1 MTSTPDSSTPD
12 TSTPD
17 ASTPDATPAG
27 PKRIPVDAKKILTDV
42 LRYTGILAIVIAVV
56 GGGLG
61 FLFAGTDGLIS
72 ALIGTA
78 LAVLFASITAASIIG
93 AMRFDIAAFFGIVM
107 GAWLMKIIVFIVILA
122 LLRDAPFVQTMVLFL
137 TVIAG
142 AVGTMLI
149 DVLVVFR
156 SRLGYVSDAVLPESS
171 NENAQ

>member
-1 MTSTPDSSTPD
+1 MTPTPDPADQQAASGK
-12 TSTPD
+12 TSVV
-17 ASTPDATPAG
+17 S
-27 PKRIPVDAKKILTDV
+27 VDAAKILTQV
-42 LRYTGILAIVIAVV
+42 LRYTGLLAIVIAVV

-61 FLFAGTDGLIS
+61 FVFAGTDGLIS

-78 LAVLFASITAASIIG
+78 LSVLFASITAASIIG

-122 LLRDAPFVQTMVLFL
+122 LLRDAPFVNTIVLFV

-149 DVLVVFR
+149 DVLVVFK
-156 SRLGYVSDAVLPESS
+156 SRLGYASNVVLP
-171 NENAQ
+171 NATDDTAP

>member
-1 MTSTPDSSTPD
+1 MTTAPLPSDKQVAPPRTT
-12 TSTPD
+12 
-17 ASTPDATPAG
+17 
-27 PKRIPVDAKKILTDV
+27 PVDAKKILTEV
-42 LRYTGILAIVIAVV
+42 LKYTGLLAVAIAVI

-61 FLFAGTDGLIS
+61 YYFASTDGLIS

-107 GAWLMKIIVFIVILA
+107 GAWLLKIVVFIVILA

-149 DVLVVFR
+149 DVIVVFR
-156 SRLGYVSDAVLPESS
+156 SRLGYASNVTLPAPIDETSPRTDRDRD
-171 NENAQ
+171 

>member
-1 MTSTPDSSTPD
+1 MTSTPNPSDQPI
-12 TSTPD
+12 
-17 ASTPDATPAG
+17 PAAVVRG
-27 PKRIPVDAKKILTDV
+27 ANVDAKKILTDV
-42 LRYTGILAIVIAVV
+42 LRYTGFLAIGIAVL

-61 FLFAGTDGLIS
+61 YLFAGTNGLIS
-72 ALIGTA
+72 ALIGTV

-107 GAWLMKIIVFIVILA
+107 GAWLLKIAVFIVILA
-122 LLRDAPFVQTMVLFL
+122 LLRDASFVQPIVLFL

-156 SRLGYVSDAVLPESS
+156 SRMGYVSDAKLPT
-171 NENAQ
+171 AVDDTAP

>member
-1 MTSTPDSSTPD
+1 MTPTPDSVDSPV
-12 TSTPD
+12 S
-17 ASTPDATPAG
+17 AG
-27 PKRIPVDAKKILTDV
+27 QSSVVSVDARKILTQV
-42 LRYTGILAIVIAVV
+42 LRYTGLLAIVIAVV

-61 FLFAGTDGLIS
+61 YLFAGTDGLIS

-78 LAVLFASITAASIIG
+78 LSVLFASITAASIIG

-122 LLRDAPFVQTMVLFL
+122 LLRDAPFVQTVVLFV

-156 SRLGYVSDAVLPESS
+156 SRLGYVSNLALPAAPEDTAARPG
-171 NENAQ
+171 NTLD

>member
-1 MTSTPDSSTPD
+1 MTSTPSSPN
-12 TSTPD
+12 
-17 ASTPDATPAG
+17 PADRPVPAAVVRG
-27 PKRIPVDAKKILTDV
+27 ANVDAKKILTDV
-42 LRYTGILAIVIAVV
+42 LRYTGLLAILIAVV

-61 FLFAGTDGLIS
+61 FLFAGSTGLIS

-78 LAVLFASITAASIIG
+78 LSVLFASITAASIIG

-107 GAWLMKIIVFIVILA
+107 GAWLLKIVVFIVILA

-149 DVLVVFR
+149 DVIVVFK
-156 SRLGYVSDAVLPESS
+156 SKLGYASNVTLPKVTDET
-171 NENAQ
+171 AP

>member
-1 MTSTPDSSTPD
+1 MTSTPDSRNQPL
-12 TSTPD
+12 
-17 ASTPDATPAG
+17 TPAA
-27 PKRIPVDAKKILTDV
+27 PAPTKRVPVDAAKILTDV
-42 LRYTGILAIVIAVV
+42 LRYTGLLAIIIAVI

-61 FLFAGTDGLIS
+61 YLFFSTDGLIS
-72 ALIGTA
+72 ALIGTI

-107 GAWLMKIIVFIVILA
+107 GAWLLKIVVFIVILA
-122 LLRDAPFVQTMVLFL
+122 LLRDAPFVQTTVLFL

-156 SRLGYVSDAVLPESS
+156 SRLGYVSDAVLPAATDANSR
-171 NENAQ
+171 

>member
-1 MTSTPDSSTPD
+1 MTP
-12 TSTPD
+12 
-17 ASTPDATPAG
+17 TPASAG
-27 PKRIPVDAKKILTDV
+27 KPAAETRVVPVDARKILTEV
-42 LRYTGILAIVIAVV
+42 LRYTGLLAIAIAVI

-61 FLFAGTDGLIS
+61 FLFAGTDGLVS

-107 GAWLMKIIVFIVILA
+107 GAWLLKIVVFIVILA

-149 DVLVVFR
+149 DVIVVFT
-156 SRLGYVSDAVLPESS
+156 SRLGYASNVALP
-171 NENAQ
+171 NTTDQNTP

>member
-1 MTSTPDSSTPD
+1 MTTAPLPSDKP
-12 TSTPD
+12 
-17 ASTPDATPAG
+17 ASPPRTT
-27 PKRIPVDAKKILTDV
+27 PVDAKKILTEV
-42 LRYTGILAIVIAVV
+42 LKYTGLLAVAIAVI

-61 FLFAGTDGLIS
+61 YYFAQTDGLIS

-107 GAWLMKIIVFIVILA
+107 GAWLLKIVVFIVILA
-122 LLRDAPFVQTMVLFL
+122 LLRDAPFIQTMVLFL

-149 DVLVVFR
+149 DVIVVFR
-156 SRLGYVSDAVLPESS
+156 SRLGYVSNATLPGATDET
-171 NENAQ
+171 AP

>member
-1 MTSTPDSSTPD
+1 MTPTP
-12 TSTPD
+12 
-17 ASTPDATPAG
+17 TPADQSATA
-27 PKRIPVDAKKILTDV
+27 PRATPVDARKILTEV
-42 LRYTGILAIVIAVV
+42 LKYTGLLAVAIAVV

-61 FLFAGTDGLIS
+61 YLFAGTDGLIS

-107 GAWLMKIIVFIVILA
+107 GAWLLKIVVFIVILA
-122 LLRDAPFVQTMVLFL
+122 LLRDAPFVHTMVLFL

-149 DVLVVFR
+149 DVIVVFR
-156 SRLGYVSDAVLPESS
+156 SRLGYASNVELPGTGAEDAS
-171 NENAQ
+171 

>member
-1 MTSTPDSSTPD
+1 MTTPSTP
-12 TSTPD
+12 
-17 ASTPDATPAG
+17 TPAG
-27 PKRIPVDAKKILTDV
+27 PPRTTPVDAKKILTEV
-42 LRYTGILAIVIAVV
+42 LKYTGILAVAIAVI

-61 FLFAGTDGLIS
+61 YIFAQTDGLIS

-78 LAVLFASITAASIIG
+78 LSVLFASITAASIIG

-107 GAWLMKIIVFIVILA
+107 GAWLLKIIVFIVILA

-149 DVLVVFR
+149 DVIVVFR
-156 SRLGYVSDAVLPESS
+156 SRLGYASNVTLPTGSDETAP
-171 NENAQ
+171 

>member
-1 MTSTPDSSTPD
+1 MTPAPDSPD
-12 TSTPD
+12 SAGAP
-17 ASTPDATPAG
+17 ATPT
-27 PKRIPVDAKKILTDV
+27 RTTPVDAKKILTEV
-42 LRYTGILAIVIAVV
+42 LKYTGLLAIAIAVI

-61 FLFAGTDGLIS
+61 YLFAGTEGLIS

-107 GAWLMKIIVFIVILA
+107 GAWLLKIVVFIVILA

-149 DVLVVFR
+149 DVIVVFK
-156 SRLGYVSDAVLPESS
+156 SRLGYASNVTLPSAP
-171 NENAQ
+171 NETAR